1 MKLSKGLALA
11 GVAAAAAFPALASA
25 RGGQGHGGDHGQAG
39 KHGQAEQHGQQTDKH
54 AGKGKGQTKPRNY
67 GVKGTVSAV
76 NGNVVTVDVN
86 HANHHGSGLVGQSIQ
101 FDLSSARV
109 VGRAHDPSG
118 VKVGDRVLVQARL
131 PRDLTGVQQPYVA
144 RKLVDRGPKPQ
155 PQSTQQDQN
164 QTDAGGDGQSDS

>member
-1 MKLSKGLALA
+1 MKLSKGLAVA
-11 GVAAAAAFPALASA
+11 GIAAAAAFPALASA
-25 RGGQGHGGDHGQAG
+25 KGGHGHGHGQAGQHGQQAEQHGQAG
-39 KHGQAEQHGQQTDKH
+39 KHGAQ
-54 AGKGKGQTKPRNY
+54 GKGQSKPRTY
-67 GVKGTVSAV
+67 EVKGTVSAV

-86 HANHHGSGLVGQSIQ
+86 HANHHGAGLVGQSIQ

-118 VKVGDRVLVQARL
+118 VKVDDRVLVQARL
-131 PRDLTGVQQPYVA
+131 PRDLTGLQQPYAA